1 MPAGIGGAPTCAATT
16 EAISRQLAEK
26 PKKYPMFIL
35 VRIQPSVSSVDFR
48 SAYVLGVSV
57 SVAFLV
63 ARQGGTDLS

>member
-1 MPAGIGGAPTCAATT
+1 
-16 EAISRQLAEK
+16 
-26 PKKYPMFIL
+26 MFIL